1 MEITHTVSCCCP
13 YTVKKQKQFD
23 HIRLILLDRFSS
35 CFSCQNN
42 CCLHTVTDFDI
53 PLSN

>member
-1 MEITHTVSCCCP
+1 MGATHSGFAVAHIQL
-13 YTVKKQKQFD
+13 KKQKQFD
-23 HIRLILLDRFSS
+23 HIRLISLDRFSS

-42 CCLHTVTDFDI
+42 CCLHIVSDFDI